1 MCAPVIERC
10 RFLFSELRPAIGNEV
25 NAVSRSCL
33 LKSIPRWKQ
42 VSIKMMEDKRRS
54 KRCKGKIHMF
64 LSVCL
69 SLSVSLSFSFSV
81 SVCLS
86 LSHSKEMVKMV
97 SINFCISKQFKRV
110 FCYSG
115 VPLVTVEEEEQVDS
129 KVEND
134 AGAQGVESGERADN
148 VDNAINLPPEVE
160 AVEKVKPEEGGEE
173 EVKVFPK
180 GGAPKKVEEATGGT
194 ASQDHKVKGHRKRV
208 CCQICYLILIKM
220 EFWDIRYLMLPK
232 FFMISYYCNCLWS
245 YNVT

>member
-10 RFLFSELRPAIGNEV
+10 RFLFNELRPAIGNEV

-33 LKSIPRWKQ
+33 LKSMPRWKQ

-54 KRCKGKIHMF
+54 KRCKGKIHIF
-64 LSVCL
+64 PSL
-69 SLSVSLSFSFSV
+69 SLSLS
-81 SVCLS
+81 LS
-86 LSHSKEMVKMV
+86 LSHSKEMVKSL
-97 SINFCISKQFKRV
+97 SIKFCVSKQIKRV

-134 AGAQGVESGERADN
+134 AGAQGGESGERADN
-148 VDNAINLPPEVE
+148 VDNAVNLPPEVE

-180 GGAPKKVEEATGGT
+180 GGGPKKVEEPTGGT

-208 CCQICYLILIKM
+208 CCQNCYFGFDKNG
-220 EFWDIRYLMLPK
+220 
-232 FFMISYYCNCLWS
+232 ISGYQVFNAPQFYYD
-245 YNVT
+245 